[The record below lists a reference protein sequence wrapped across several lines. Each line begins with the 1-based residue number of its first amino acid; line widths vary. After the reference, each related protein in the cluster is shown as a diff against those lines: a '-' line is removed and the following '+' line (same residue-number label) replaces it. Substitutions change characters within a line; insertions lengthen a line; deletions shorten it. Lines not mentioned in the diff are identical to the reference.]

1 MIVINDVSKHC
12 GSNHR
17 ADVFQDDEDFKLKSL
32 TSVAISM
39 VLSDCQHDV
48 FMFCPSDSETSR
60 KKLCGAKSLSGVASH
75 EQVSLV
81 SERGFF
87 PLLSSTCRLSWRIYD
102 HEFFATQIGI
112 FERLLYNISTIV
124 VTYPKSQEISI
135 FGNNFLAS
143 QARFTL
149 LCIQILLLSC
159 LILHDGRFH

>member
-1 MIVINDVSKHC
+1 MSKHC
-12 GSNHR
+12 GSNHH
-17 ADVFQDDEDFKLKSL
+17 ADVFQDDEDFKLQSL

-75 EQVSLV
+75 DQVSLV

-124 VTYPKSQEISI
+124 VTYHKTQDIST

-143 QARFTL
+143 QARVTPR
-149 LCIQILLLSC
+149 CIRILLLSS
-159 LILHDGRFH
+159 LILHGGRFH